1 MPLDFKRARQ
11 LCTEREFTLVE
22 ATRSEPLAS
31 LTPQRLQAKIARSRV
46 LRGNFRDLAER
57 QRREAR
63 GKIAPRGRRAARG
76 NARTVEKAELFA
88 EVLRRFEARAQKLAI
103 VALAPPATRREM
115 RPAAK
120 RPSRRRATIARAR
133 TQPKTKVAP
142 PRTAR
147 AAATASALRKQQK
160 LARSPIVRKQAHVG
174 SRNRRNQARSDAR

>member
-11 LCTEREFTLVE
+11 LCTEREFNLVE

-46 LRGNFRDLAER
+46 LRGKFVIGRAAA
-57 QRREAR
+57 AR
-63 GKIAPRGRRAARG
+63 GTREDRAARRRAARG

-103 VALAPPATRREM
+103 VALAPTPGREKTP
-115 RPAAK
+115 RAK
-120 RPSRRRATIARAR
+120 RTSRRRATVARAR

-142 PRTAR
+142 PRSTR

-160 LARSPIVRKQAHVG
+160 LARSPVPRKQAHVG

>member
-11 LCTEREFTLVE
+11 LCTEREFNLVE

-46 LRGNFRDLAER
+46 LRGKFRDLADR
-57 QRREAR
+57 QRREER

-103 VALAPPATRREM
+103 VALAPTPGREKRRREET
-115 RPAAK
+115 REK
-120 RPSRRRATIARAR
+120 RPSAEAYEPPPCDGRTRAD
-133 TQPKTKVAP
+133 
-142 PRTAR
+142 TAEDQGR
-147 AAATASALRKQQK
+147 ASAKHARRGDRQRPAQAAETRAFARPAKAGARRK
-160 LARSPIVRKQAHVG
+160 
-174 SRNRRNQARSDAR
+174 